1 MLQMNPNASLDA
13 GSSYY
18 IASLD
23 RLENSAANLAS
34 YNQQIT
40 NNARSLAYIVNSVR
54 ENWENENGQDIESI
68 LANLNDAIR
77 VLSEDIQPVISTYVE
92 TLNRIVT
99 ETRLNQGK
107 TL

>member
-1 MLQMNPNASLDA
+1 MAYMNPDSLEQ
-13 GSSYY
+13 GSNYY

-40 NNARSLAYIVNSVR
+40 NNASSLTYIVNSVR

-107 TL
+107 TM